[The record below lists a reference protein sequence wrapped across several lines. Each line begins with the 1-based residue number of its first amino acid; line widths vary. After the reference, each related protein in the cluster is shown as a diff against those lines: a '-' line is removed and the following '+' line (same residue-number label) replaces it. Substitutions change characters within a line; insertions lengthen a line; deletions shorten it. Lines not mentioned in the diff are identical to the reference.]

1 MKVKLQS
8 KPWHIIGA
16 GALGCLWIYYC
27 RASGLDLTLLL
38 RNRARLTEFTD
49 IGGVAL
55 LVDGR
60 PELQACAAQLPE
72 QLAAA
77 QAPTPI
83 EQLIICCKAQ
93 QTVSAFTSVA
103 NLLAKNATVLLLQNG
118 MGVAEELLAIKP
130 GMSLFCGVS
139 TDGAHLVSPFT
150 VQRAGVGV
158 TRIGLFPA
166 EPGMAMSREL
176 CKLLAVAGLTLE
188 PCANIKLAQWQK
200 LAVNAVINP
209 LTALFDINNGKLLTL
224 AEPGA
229 MVAPLCAEIASVARA
244 EGMALNADSIEA
256 EVHRVCRLTSA
267 NISSMLQDVRQRRD
281 TELAYINGFLQRCA
295 ARHGIDTPLNRQL
308 ISKLEQHRK
317 TVARLRA
324 HTQASTYKPC

>member
-16 GALGCLWIYYC
+16 GALGCLWIYHC

-38 RNRARLTEFTD
+38 RNRARLAEFTR

-60 PELQACAAQLPE
+60 ADLQRCSAQLTE

-77 QAPTPI
+77 QPPASI

-93 QTVSAFTSVA
+93 QTASAFAGVA
-103 NLLAKNATVLLLQNG
+103 NLLAQDATVLLLQNG
-118 MGVAEELLAIKP
+118 MGVAEELLAVKP
-130 GMSLFCGVS
+130 GINLFCGVS
-139 TDGAHLVSPFT
+139 TDGAHLASPFT
-150 VQRAGVGV
+150 VQRAGIGV

-166 EPGMAMSREL
+166 EPGMAVSREL
-176 CKLLAVAGLTLE
+176 CELLTVKGLTLE
-188 PCANIKLAQWQK
+188 PCANIKLAQWHK

-209 LTALFDINNGKLLTL
+209 LTALFDITNGRLLTL
-224 AEPGA
+224 PETSA
-229 MVAPLCAEIASVARA
+229 MVAPLCAEIASVAKA
-244 EGMALNADSIEA
+244 ESIALSAESIEA

-267 NISSMLQDVRQRRD
+267 NISSMLQDVRQHRD
-281 TELAYINGFLQRCA
+281 TELAYINGYLQRCA
-295 ARHGIDTPLNRQL
+295 VRHGVDTPLNRQL
-308 ISKLEQHRK
+308 VSKLEQHR
-317 TVARLRA
+317 
-324 HTQASTYKPC
+324 QACQRQ

>member
-16 GALGCLWIYYC
+16 GALGCLWIYCC

-38 RNRARLTEFTD
+38 RNRARLVEFTRT
-49 IGGVAL
+49 GGVAL

-60 PELQACAAQLPE
+60 PELQTCGAQLTD

-77 QAPTPI
+77 QPPAPI

-93 QTVSAFTSVA
+93 QTASAFASVA

-118 MGVAEELLAIKP
+118 MGVAEELLAVEP

-150 VQRAGVGV
+150 VRRAGVGV

-166 EPGMAMSREL
+166 EPGMAKSREL
-176 CKLLAVAGLTLE
+176 CELLAVAGLTLE

-209 LTALFDINNGKLLTL
+209 LTALFDINNGALLTL
-224 AEPGA
+224 PETSA
-229 MVAPLCAEIASVARA
+229 MVAPLCAEIASVARM
-244 EGMALNADSIEA
+244 EGIDLTADAIEA
-256 EVHRVCRLTSA
+256 EVQRVCRLTSA
-267 NISSMLQDVRQRRD
+267 NISSMLQDVRQCRD
-281 TELAYINGFLQRCA
+281 TELAYINGYLQRCA
-295 ARHGIDTPLNRQL
+295 TRHDIDTPLNRQL
-308 ISKLEQHRK
+308 TRKLEQHCKCSR
-317 TVARLRA
+317 RSECSHSGERI
-324 HTQASTYKPC
+324 